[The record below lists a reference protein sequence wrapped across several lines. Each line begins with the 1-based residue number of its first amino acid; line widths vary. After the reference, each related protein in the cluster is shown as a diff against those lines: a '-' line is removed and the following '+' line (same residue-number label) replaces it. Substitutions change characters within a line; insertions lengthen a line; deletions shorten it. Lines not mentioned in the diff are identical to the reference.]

1 MKGTREIY
9 HLKGFTLV
17 EMLIVILLTSIIVSL
32 TFLYFNTIQKYIITQ
47 SNVDD
52 YELEIMRF
60 ESFLRY
66 DINRSSGLTI
76 IDDELI
82 MSDLNVTYFFS
93 DELII
98 RDQYEQHDTLKVSD
112 ALLTPVYDEKLSDL
126 LVQFKLSFYDADYRL
141 REYVYLVP
149 QDIETKYKSF
159 LNSN

>member
-1 MKGTREIY
+1 
-9 HLKGFTLV
+9 
-17 EMLIVILLTSIIVSL
+17 MLIVILLTSIIVSL